1 MADDDAI
8 LRQTKASIDALFNS
22 VGKSSGRA
30 TDSLYKLSRSA
41 NNARDYLNSLGSSFD
56 GTTTA
61 TNQQS
66 RASYAAAGALGVAA
80 GATQQYSEVMNAQS
94 QVMAVGI
101 AQSMK
106 TIEEEASKGGSGMS
120 GWAKGLAAKLGPVG
134 KILTGIGTAGIALGN
149 QMLDIGDQAYAGWQE
164 QAKAGASFGGSMV
177 EYTKAVGASKL
188 GFEGF
193 NSVVRKNADAL
204 SVLGGTVNAGAE
216 RFARTMAVMGD
227 FTRGMNQGV
236 HAGRSYIEVTRM
248 LGLST
253 SDTADLM
260 ADMNS
265 QTALAT
271 NLRKLDDT
279 GQANATANY
288 INQMSQLS
296 MLTGK
301 SIKEQSAQ
309 RKKLAADAQF
319 QAAIYKMPLEQQTAM
334 MKAYEEAVATG
345 GPQAGE
351 LFKAGVTGSFK
362 GVSAEAK
369 QMASTEMGQA
379 YLELGQTTKA
389 AGVNAADV
397 FKESLPGLKAAIE
410 NTRDTFADAAAAG
423 LPAALNLFTE
433 SFSKSVKLEAIQE
446 AADKIAQ
453 ETGQAGGDIARA
465 LELVYKD
472 IHGVRTRIGPDGQ
485 QLVEGQG
492 DAITLAYQSI
502 DAVKEELASGA
513 LLVGVTQL
521 GPGLE
526 SLAGGM
532 NSLASSLGIG
542 LTAGTKT
549 DAKEYENLSMEELNA
564 TNRLVNRLID
574 EGMTDVGRFF
584 DTLTGFFNEEKNGA
598 ELQAAMDVGFANQY
612 KTRAATVKEKTI
624 GSDEFKLQEQAKMA
638 TGLAYNERPGLA
650 IEKMTEL
657 NKTTG
662 DKALSLSKQQVEL
675 LDKIAE
681 NTDRKKQRPAEVV
694 IQQQVAKNV
703 NQPRGSAKEQE
714 NGNG

>member
-66 RASYAAAGALGVAA
+66 RASYVAAGAMGVAA
-80 GATQQYSEVMNAQS
+80 GATQQYSEVMNAQARI
-94 QVMAVGI
+94 MAAGI
-101 AQSMK
+101 AQSMEEL
-106 TIEEEASKGGSGMS
+106 EEESSKGGSGI
-120 GWAKGLAAKLGPVG
+120 AATITGLMAKLGPMG
-134 KILTGIGTAGIALGN
+134 KILTGIGAAGIAFGN
-149 QMLDIGDQAYAGWQE
+149 QMVDIGEQAYSGWQE
-164 QAKAGASFGGSMV
+164 QAKAGASFGGSMI

-193 NSVVRKNADAL
+193 NAVVRNNADAL
-204 SVLGGTVNAGAE
+204 AVLGGTVNAGAE

-309 RKKLAADAQF
+309 RKKLAADAQY

-334 MKAYEEAVATG
+334 MKAYEEAVALG

-369 QMASTEMGQA
+369 QLASTEMGQA
-379 YLELGQTTKA
+379 FLDMGQTTKS
-389 AGVNAADV
+389 AGINAANV
-397 FKESLPGLKAAIE
+397 FKESLPALKAAIE
-410 NTRDTFADAAAAG
+410 NTRDAFAPMAAAG
-423 LPAALNLFTE
+423 VGVGLNAFQQ
-433 SFSKSVKLEAIQE
+433 SFKTSVKLDAIQD
-446 AADKIAQ
+446 AANEIAQ
-453 ETGQAGGDIARA
+453 KTGVAGGNIANA
-465 LELVYKD
+465 LEIVYKD
-472 IHGVRTRIGPDGQ
+472 IHGVRTKMVDGKQ
-485 QLVEGQG
+485 VVEGQG
-492 DAITLAYQSI
+492 DETTLAAANV
-502 DAVKEELASGA
+502 DALKEELASGA

-521 GPGLE
+521 GTHFE
-526 SLAGGM
+526 TLAKGM
-532 NSLASSLGIG
+532 NSLASGLGIG
-542 LTAGTKT
+542 LTAGTGT
-549 DAKEYENLSMEELNA
+549 DAKEYENLPMEQLNA
-564 TNRLVNRLID
+564 TNRLVGNVIGEIGD
-574 EGMTDVGRFF
+574 FF
-584 DTLTGFFNEEKNGA
+584 STITRMLTGEEIVDLQVAKLNNFAKPPSGTEYSYYDDQKKKNIK
-598 ELQAAMDVGFANQY
+598 VGL
-612 KTRAATVKEKTI
+612 
-624 GSDEFKLQEQAKMA
+624 DEHYRQEQAKVA

-650 IEKMTEL
+650 IEKVVEL
-657 NKTTG
+657 NQTHG
-662 DKALSLSKQQVEL
+662 DKVLSFAEKQVEL
-675 LDKIAE
+675 LDKIVK
-681 NTDRKKQRPAEVV
+681 NTN
-694 IQQQVAKNV
+694 QVPPTIITAPTSEKTANLPEGV
-703 NQPRGSAKEQE
+703 SKEATYV
-714 NGNG
+714 

>member
-66 RASYAAAGALGVAA
+66 RASYAAAGAMGIAA

-94 QVMAVGI
+94 QVLAAGI

-106 TIEEEASKGGSGMS
+106 EIEEESSKGGSGIS
-120 GWAKGLAAKLGPVG
+120 GWAAGLMAKIPTWG
-134 KILTGIGTAGIALGN
+134 KILGMAGAAVGTFGKKA
-149 QMLDIGDQAYAGWQE
+149 LDISNEAYSGWQE
-164 QAKAGASFGGSMV
+164 QAKAGASFGGSMI
-177 EYTKAVGASKL
+177 EYTKTVGASKL

-193 NSVVRKNADAL
+193 NSVVRNNAEAL

-271 NLRKLDDT
+271 NLRKLDDA

-334 MKAYEEAVATG
+334 MSAYEEAVALG

-369 QMASTEMGQA
+369 QLASTEMGQA
-379 YLELGQTTKA
+379 FLDMGQTTKS
-389 AGVNAADV
+389 AGINAANV
-397 FKESLPGLKAAIE
+397 FEESLPALKAAIE
-410 NTRDTFADAAAAG
+410 NTRDTFADSAAAG
-423 LPAALNLFTE
+423 VGAGLNAFQQ
-433 SFSKSVKLEAIQE
+433 SFKTSVKLDAIQD
-446 AADKIAQ
+446 AANEIAQ
-453 ETGQAGGDIARA
+453 KTGVAGGNIANA

-472 IHGVRTRIGPDGQ
+472 IHGVRTKMVDG
-485 QLVEGQG
+485 VEVVDKTGDSVTRG
-492 DAITLAYQSI
+492 RANIDAI
-502 DAVKEELASGA
+502 DEEVRNG
-513 LLVGVTQL
+513 LV
-521 GPGLE
+521 
-526 SLAGGM
+526 LAGVSQLQGLATRTADGM
-532 NSLASSLGIG
+532 EAMSEKLGIG
-542 LTAGTKT
+542 FGAEIR
-549 DAKEYENLSMEELNA
+549 DASELANAPIEQLNA
-564 TNRLVNRLID
+564 TNRLITAGLVDID
-574 EGMTDVGRFF
+574 GFLSTITGF
-584 DTLTGFFNEEKNGA
+584 LTGGVSEEK
-598 ELQAAMDVGFANQY
+598 LQAAMSVGFQNLENLY
-612 KTRAATVKEKTI
+612 TTRAATVKEKTI

-650 IEKMTEL
+650 IEKMTEVNQTHGAKVL
-657 NKTTG
+657 EF
-662 DKALSLSKQQVEL
+662 SKQQVDL
-675 LDKIAE
+675 LDQIVKNTKQVTPTIINVSAE
-681 NTDRKKQRPAEVV
+681 DSTANYPTGLILDAEH
-694 IQQQVAKNV
+694 
-703 NQPRGSAKEQE
+703 P
-714 NGNG
+714 

>member
-41 NNARDYLNSLGSSFD
+41 NNARDYLNSLSSSFD

-66 RASYAAAGALGVAA
+66 RASYAAAGAMGNAA

-94 QVMAVGI
+94 QVMAAGI
-101 AQSMK
+101 AQSME
-106 TIEEEASKGGSGMS
+106 TIQEEASKSGSSASGLFAGMM
-120 GWAKGLAAKLGPVG
+120 AKLPTWG
-134 KILTGIGTAGIALGN
+134 KIVGMATAALGTFGKKA
-149 QMLDIGDQAYAGWQE
+149 LDIGKQAYSGWQE

-177 EYTKAVGASKL
+177 EYTKTVGATKL

-227 FTRGMNQGV
+227 FTRSMTSGV

-271 NLRKLDDT
+271 NLRRLDDA

-301 SIKEQSAQ
+301 SIKEESAN
-309 RKKLAADAQF
+309 RKRLAADAQF
-319 QAAIYKMPLEQQTAM
+319 QAAIYKMPLEQQKAM
-334 MKAYEEAVATG
+334 MDGYQEAVATG
-345 GPQAGE
+345 GDQAGE

-379 YLELGQTTKA
+379 YLELGQATKA

-433 SFSKSVKLEAIQE
+433 SFSKSIKLEAIQE

-472 IHGVRTRIGPDGQ
+472 IHGVRTELGPDGQ
-485 QLVEGQG
+485 VVTEQG
-492 DAITLAYQSI
+492 DAVTRAISNI
-502 DAVKEELASGA
+502 DASIEDIKNGLVLAGVSQLEGLADETAKGMEAVSEKLGVGFGAKIRDGSELANA
-513 LLVGVTQL
+513 
-521 GPGLE
+521 PIE
-526 SLAGGM
+526 
-532 NSLASSLGIG
+532 
-542 LTAGTKT
+542 K
-549 DAKEYENLSMEELNA
+549 LNA
-564 TNRLVNRLID
+564 TNRLITAGLVDIGNFFSTFSSFLGGELST
-574 EGMTDVGRFF
+574 EG
-584 DTLTGFFNEEKNGA
+584 LKE
-598 ELQAAMDVGFANQY
+598 AMAVGFANLETQNTQNTQY
-612 KTRAATVKEKTI
+612 KTRVAKEKEKII

-650 IEKMTEL
+650 IEKITEL
-657 NKTTG
+657 NKTHG
-662 DKALSLSKQQVEL
+662 DQVISLSKKQVEL
-675 LDKIAE
+675 LDKIVK
-681 NTDRKKQRPAEVV
+681 NTKQATTN
-694 IQQQVAKNV
+694 INITDNASKNTAKDPEGWEWEAMN
-703 NQPRGSAKEQE
+703 P
-714 NGNG
+714 

>member
-1 MADDDAI
+1 M
-8 LRQTKASIDALFNS
+8 T
-22 VGKSSGRA
+22 
-30 TDSLYKLSRSA
+30 
-41 NNARDYLNSLGSSFD
+41 
-56 GTTTA
+56 
-61 TNQQS
+61 
-66 RASYAAAGALGVAA
+66 
-80 GATQQYSEVMNAQS
+80 
-94 QVMAVGI
+94 
-101 AQSMK
+101 
-106 TIEEEASKGGSGMS
+106 
-120 GWAKGLAAKLGPVG
+120 KLGKFG
-134 KILTGIGTAGIALGN
+134 NILIGVGTAGIALGK
-149 QMLDIGDQAYAGWQE
+149 QLVETGEQAYSGWQE
-164 QAKAGASFGGSMV
+164 QAKAGASFGGSMI

-193 NSVVRKNADAL
+193 NTVVRNNAEAL

-472 IHGVRTRIGPDGQ
+472 IHGVRTKLGPDGQ
-485 QLVEGQG
+485 QVVTGQG
-492 DAITLAYQSI
+492 DQATLG
-502 DAVKEELASGA
+502 AVNVDVIKEELTNG
-513 LLVGVTQL
+513 LVLAGIDQ
-521 GPGLE
+521 LE
-526 SLAGGM
+526 STFDGIATSM
-532 NSLASSLGIG
+532 NSLAKRLGIG
-542 LTAGTKT
+542 VTAGTGT
-549 DAKEYENLSMEELNA
+549 DAKKYENLSMEELNA
-564 TNRLVNRLID
+564 TNRLIA
-574 EGMTDVGRFF
+574 EGINDVGNFF
-584 DTLTGFFNEEKNGA
+584 KTMTGIFTGETSGA
-598 ELQAAMDVGFANQY
+598 KLQAAMDVGFANLETQY
-612 KTRAATVKEKTI
+612 KTRVATVKEKTI

-638 TGLAYNERPGLA
+638 SGLASNERPGLA
-650 IEKMTEL
+650 IEKMAEG
-657 NKTTG
+657 NKITG
-662 DKALSLSKQQVEL
+662 DKANNIAEKQLAEL
-675 LDKIAE
+675 AKIAE
-681 NTDRKKQRPAEVV
+681 NTDRKKQISGPEVV
-694 IQQQVAKNV
+694 IQQQVAKNAR
-703 NQPRGSAKEQE
+703 QPMGSYNEQE

>member
-1 MADDDAI
+1 MADDAI
-8 LRQTKASIDALFNS
+8 LQQTKASIDALFNS
-22 VGKSSGRA
+22 VSKSSNRA
-30 TDSLYKLSRSA
+30 KTSLDGLSRSA
-41 NNARDYLNSLGSSFD
+41 NYAQDSLNNLGASFG

-61 TNQQS
+61 TDQQS
-66 RASYAAAGALGVAA
+66 RASYVAAGALGVAA
-80 GATQQYSEVMNAQS
+80 GATQQYSEVINAQS
-94 QVMAVGI
+94 QVMAAGI
-101 AQSMK
+101 AQSME
-106 TIEEEASKGGSGMS
+106 TIEEEASKGGSGMAAS
-120 GWAKGLAAKLGPVG
+120 MTGLMAKFGPVG
-134 KILTGIGTAGIALGN
+134 KILTGIGTAGIALGK
-149 QMLDIGDQAYAGWQE
+149 QMLDIGEQAYSGWQE
-164 QAKAGASFGGSMV
+164 QAKVGASFGGSMI
-177 EYTKAVGASKL
+177 EYTKTVGASKL

-193 NSVVRKNADAL
+193 NSVVRNNAEAL

-271 NLRKLDDT
+271 NLRKLDDA

-309 RKKLAADAQF
+309 RKKLAADAQY

-334 MKAYEEAVATG
+334 MRSYEKAVALG

-369 QMASTEMGQA
+369 QLASTEMGQA
-379 YLELGQTTKA
+379 FLDMGQTTKS
-389 AGVNAADV
+389 AGINAANV
-397 FKESLPGLKAAIE
+397 FEESLPALKAAIE
-410 NTRDTFADAAAAG
+410 NTRDTFADSAAAG
-423 LPAALNLFTE
+423 VGAGLNAFKQ
-433 SFSKSVKLEAIQE
+433 SFKTSVKLDAIQD
-446 AADKIAQ
+446 AANEIAQ
-453 ETGQAGGDIARA
+453 KTGVAGGNIANA

-472 IHGVRTRIGPDGQ
+472 IHGVRTEMGPDGQ
-485 QLVEGQG
+485 QVVTGQG
-492 DAITLAYQSI
+492 DEATLAAANI
-502 DAVKEELASGA
+502 DAVKEELANGA

-521 GPGLE
+521 GPHLE

-532 NSLASSLGIG
+532 NSLASNVGIG
-542 LTAGTKT
+542 LTAGTGT
-549 DAKEYENLSMEELNA
+549 DAKEYENLSIEQLNA
-564 TNRLVNRLID
+564 TNRLVAKGIADIGNFFST
-574 EGMTDVGRFF
+574 MTGVF
-584 DTLTGFFNEEKNGA
+584 TGGVSEKD
-598 ELQAAMDVGFANQY
+598 LQAAMSVDYAKLGTQY
-612 KTRAATVKEKTI
+612 TTRAATAKEKEV
-624 GSDEFKLQEQAKMA
+624 GSKEFKLQEQAKMA

-657 NKTTG
+657 NQTHG
-662 DKALSLSKQQVEL
+662 DKVLSLSEKQVDL
-675 LDKIAE
+675 LGEIVK
-681 NTDRKKQRPAEVV
+681 NTKPGNN
-694 IQQQVAKNV
+694 I
-703 NQPRGSAKEQE
+703 NQTDPDVRRGGQATYPTGSIIEDASP
-714 NGNG
+714 